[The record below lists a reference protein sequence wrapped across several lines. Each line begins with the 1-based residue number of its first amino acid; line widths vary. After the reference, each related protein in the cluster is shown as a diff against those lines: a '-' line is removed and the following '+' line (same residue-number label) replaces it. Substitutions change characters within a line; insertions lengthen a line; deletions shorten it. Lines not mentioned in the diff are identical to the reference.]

1 MGNLDLIS
9 MIGNLSASMSSV
21 QSLISGLGYV
31 FGVLFIVHAILKLKE
46 TIGSAKSAQ
55 TGLNVP
61 LAYLVAGAALI
72 YMPSMV
78 NTLAETFF
86 GSSSVLEYT
95 AAKPLNIYVYMRAI
109 IATAGV
115 IWFVRGCVL
124 LAHASDPNSGRKG
137 SKGIGAKGL
146 SFVVMGVFATHLDA
160 TISALDGLMQMI
172 FNAFK

>member
-9 MIGNLSASMSSV
+9 MLGNLSAAMNSV

-31 FGVLFIVHAILKLKE
+31 FGVLFILHAIFKLKE
-46 TIGSAKSAQ
+46 TIGSAKNAQ

-61 LAYLVAGAALI
+61 LAYLVAGSALI
-72 YMPSMV
+72 YLPSIV
-78 NTLAETFF
+78 NTLAESFF
-86 GSSSVLEYT
+86 GSSSALQYT
-95 AAKPLNIYVYMRAI
+95 AAQPINIYQYMRVI

-124 LAHASDPNSGRKG
+124 LAHASDPHSGRKG

-146 SFVVMGVFATHLDA
+146 SFLVMGVFATHLDA
-160 TISALDGLMQMI
+160 TVSALEGLMQMI